1 MDLDGVGSLIIEL
14 GEAGLPWRG
23 GMGGG
28 GSISRDANERAC
40 DVEGAPPVFWRDSIP
55 WVAEIIFKVL

>member
-23 GMGGG
+23 GMG
-28 GSISRDANERAC
+28 
-40 DVEGAPPVFWRDSIP
+40 VEVLYPEMPMKGHATSKVPLQYSG
-55 WVAEIIFKVL
+55 EILSHG